1 MRQLI
6 QAASVTL
13 LLLLSG
19 GNAFAQAV
27 DQRSKAPAREEG
39 TVENPI
45 ILMKTSMGDITIE
58 LFRDK
63 APTTVENIVGYV
75 EEKFYDGTIFH
86 RVIPGFM
93 IQGGGFTE
101 ELVQKKAKDP
111 IQNEANNGLSNTRGT
126 VAMARMNPP
135 HTASCQ
141 FFINVADNLFL
152 DYFDENKW
160 GYCVFGEVIEGMDVV
175 EKIKD
180 VKTGRREPLPSDVP
194 LETVLIESV
203 TLKE

>member
-1 MRQLI
+1 MKQLI

-13 LLLLSG
+13 LLLVTG
-19 GNAFAQAV
+19 GIAHSQAV
-27 DQRSKAPAREEG
+27 EQTSKALEKEDA
-39 TVENPI
+39 TLENPT
-45 ILMKTSMGDITIE
+45 ILMKTSMGSITIE

-63 APTTVENIVGYV
+63 APLTVENILGYV
-75 EEKFYDGTIFH
+75 EDKYYDGTIFH

-93 IQGGGFTE
+93 IQGGGFTD
-101 ELVQKKAKDP
+101 ELVQKTAKAP

-126 VAMARMNPP
+126 IAMARMNQP

-160 GYCVFGEVIEGMDVV
+160 GYCVFGEVVEGMDVV
-175 EKIKD
+175 DKIKD
-180 VKTGRREPLPSDVP
+180 VKTGRKEPLPSDVP
-194 LETVLIESV
+194 LETILIESV
-203 TLKE
+203 TLSE